1 MLEQLKKINSAQFV
15 GIMESL
21 SDPIRINILELMMN
35 GEICVCDI
43 VKVTGLS
50 QSKISYHIKILKDS
64 GLISD
69 RQEGRWVYYK
79 LDLEVLSDIQNWMGN
94 LIFTLKI
101 DYLAL
106 PFAFFVLPQYMR
118 QLHLPVDLLELVQ
131 EEN

>member
-1 MLEQLKKINSAQFV
+1 MLEQLKNINSEQFV

-43 VKVTGLS
+43 VKVTGLA

-69 RQEGRWVYYK
+69 RQKGRWVYYK
-79 LDLEVLSDIQNWMGN
+79 LDLEVLSDIQNWVGN
-94 LIFTLKI
+94 LIQSSKNK
-101 DYLAL
+101 
-106 PFAFFVLPQYMR
+106 R
-118 QLHLPVDLLELVQ
+118 
-131 EEN
+131 NWK

>member
-79 LDLEVLSDIQNWMGN
+79 LDLEVLSEIQNWIGN
-94 LIFTLKI
+94 LIQSSKNN
-101 DYLAL
+101 
-106 PFAFFVLPQYMR
+106 R
-118 QLHLPVDLLELVQ
+118 
-131 EEN
+131 NCK

>member
-1 MLEQLKKINSAQFV
+1 LLEQLKKSDSDQFI
-15 GIMESL
+15 GIMESR
-21 SDPIRINILELMMN
+21 SDPIRINIRELMMG

-79 LDLEVLSDIQNWMGN
+79 LDLEVLSDIKNWMGN
-94 LIFTLKI
+94 LIQSSSSK
-101 DYLAL
+101 
-106 PFAFFVLPQYMR
+106 R
-118 QLHLPVDLLELVQ
+118 SCE
-131 EEN
+131 

>member
-1 MLEQLKKINSAQFV
+1 MILLEQLKKIDSDQFI

-21 SDPIRINILELMMN
+21 SDPIRINILELMMG

-79 LDLEVLSDIQNWMGN
+79 LDLEVLSDIKNC
-94 LIFTLKI
+94 I
-101 DYLAL
+101 DSSVK
-106 PFAFFVLPQYMR
+106 FNFVG
-118 QLHLPVDLLELVQ
+118 DW
-131 EEN
+131 

>member
-1 MLEQLKKINSAQFV
+1 MLEQLKKINSEQFV

-69 RQEGRWVYYK
+69 RKEGRWVYYK

-94 LIFTLKI
+94 LIRSSKNN
-101 DYLAL
+101 
-106 PFAFFVLPQYMR
+106 R
-118 QLHLPVDLLELVQ
+118 
-131 EEN
+131 NCK

>member
-79 LDLEVLSDIQNWMGN
+79 LDLEVLSDIQSWMGN
-94 LIFTLKI
+94 LIQSSKNK
-101 DYLAL
+101 
-106 PFAFFVLPQYMR
+106 R
-118 QLHLPVDLLELVQ
+118 
-131 EEN
+131 NCK

>member
-1 MLEQLKKINSAQFV
+1 MILLEQLKKIDSDQFI

-21 SDPIRINILELMMN
+21 SDPIRINILELMMG

-69 RQEGRWVYYK
+69 RQEGRWVYYSLNK
-79 LDLEVLSDIQNWMGN
+79 ESLF
-94 LIFTLKI
+94 LIKEWITSLTDHSSHRK
-101 DYLAL
+101 
-106 PFAFFVLPQYMR
+106 R
-118 QLHLPVDLLELVQ
+118 SCE
-131 EEN
+131 

>member
-1 MLEQLKKINSAQFV
+1 MILLEQLKKIDSDQFI

-21 SDPIRINILELMMN
+21 SDPIRINILELMMG

-79 LDLEVLSDIQNWMGN
+79 LDFEVLTDVKNWMAN
-94 LIFTLKI
+94 LIQSSSSK
-101 DYLAL
+101 
-106 PFAFFVLPQYMR
+106 R
-118 QLHLPVDLLELVQ
+118 SCK
-131 EEN
+131 

>member
-1 MLEQLKKINSAQFV
+1 MLEQLKKIDSDQFI

-21 SDPIRINILELMMN
+21 SDPIRINILELMMG

-69 RQEGRWVYYK
+69 RQEGRGVYYT
-79 LDLEVLSDIQNWMGN
+79 LDLEVLSDIKNWMGN
-94 LIFTLKI
+94 LIQSSSSK
-101 DYLAL
+101 
-106 PFAFFVLPQYMR
+106 R
-118 QLHLPVDLLELVQ
+118 SCE
-131 EEN
+131 

>member
-1 MLEQLKKINSAQFV
+1 MILLEQLKKINSKQFIR
-15 GIMESL
+15 IMDSL
-21 SDPIRINILELMMN
+21 SDPIRINILELMMG

-79 LDLEVLSDIQNWMGN
+79 LDLEVLSDIKNWMGN
-94 LIFTLKI
+94 LIQSSSSK
-101 DYLAL
+101 
-106 PFAFFVLPQYMR
+106 R
-118 QLHLPVDLLELVQ
+118 SCE
-131 EEN
+131 

>member
-79 LDLEVLSDIQNWMGN
+79 LDLEVLSEIQNWISN
-94 LIFTLKI
+94 LIQSSKNK
-101 DYLAL
+101 
-106 PFAFFVLPQYMR
+106 R
-118 QLHLPVDLLELVQ
+118 
-131 EEN
+131 NCK

>member
-64 GLISD
+64 GLIND

-94 LIFTLKI
+94 LIQSSMNK
-101 DYLAL
+101 
-106 PFAFFVLPQYMR
+106 R
-118 QLHLPVDLLELVQ
+118 
-131 EEN
+131 NCK

>member
-79 LDLEVLSDIQNWMGN
+79 LNLEVLSDIQNWMDN
-94 LIFTLKI
+94 LIQSSKNK
-101 DYLAL
+101 
-106 PFAFFVLPQYMR
+106 R
-118 QLHLPVDLLELVQ
+118 
-131 EEN
+131 NCK

>member
-21 SDPIRINILELMMN
+21 SDPIRLNILELMMN

-79 LDLEVLSDIQNWMGN
+79 LDLEVLSEIQNWMAN
-94 LIFTLKI
+94 LIQSSKNK
-101 DYLAL
+101 
-106 PFAFFVLPQYMR
+106 R
-118 QLHLPVDLLELVQ
+118 
-131 EEN
+131 NCK

>member
-21 SDPIRINILELMMN
+21 SDPIRINILELMMD

-79 LDLEVLSDIQNWMGN
+79 LDLEILSDIQNWMGH
-94 LIFTLKI
+94 LINSSTNERNCK
-101 DYLAL
+101 
-106 PFAFFVLPQYMR
+106 
-118 QLHLPVDLLELVQ
+118 
-131 EEN
+131 

>member
-1 MLEQLKKINSAQFV
+1 MLEQLKNINSAQFV

-43 VKVTGLS
+43 VKVTGLA

-69 RQEGRWVYYK
+69 RQKGRWVYYK
-79 LDLEVLSDIQNWMGN
+79 LDLEVLSDIQNWVGN
-94 LIFTLKI
+94 LIQSSKNK
-101 DYLAL
+101 
-106 PFAFFVLPQYMR
+106 R
-118 QLHLPVDLLELVQ
+118 
-131 EEN
+131 N

>member
-43 VKVTGLS
+43 VKITGLS

-64 GLISD
+64 GLITD

-79 LDLEVLSDIQNWMGN
+79 LDLEILSDIQNWMGN
-94 LIFTLKI
+94 LINSSTNERNCK
-101 DYLAL
+101 
-106 PFAFFVLPQYMR
+106 
-118 QLHLPVDLLELVQ
+118 
-131 EEN
+131 

>member
-1 MLEQLKKINSAQFV
+1 
-15 GIMESL
+15 
-21 SDPIRINILELMMN
+21 MMN

-79 LDLEVLSDIQNWMGN
+79 LDLEVLSDIQNWMGC
-94 LIFTLKI
+94 
-101 DYLAL
+101 
-106 PFAFFVLPQYMR
+106 
-118 QLHLPVDLLELVQ
+118 LLYTSPSPRDS
-131 EEN
+131 

>member
-79 LDLEVLSDIQNWMGN
+79 LDLEVLSDIQNWMAN
-94 LIFTLKI
+94 LIQSSKNK
-101 DYLAL
+101 
-106 PFAFFVLPQYMR
+106 R
-118 QLHLPVDLLELVQ
+118 
-131 EEN
+131 NCK

>member
-1 MLEQLKKINSAQFV
+1 MLAQLKKINGAQFV

-21 SDPIRINILELMMN
+21 SDPIRINILELMMD

-43 VKVTGLS
+43 VNVTGLS

-79 LDLEVLSDIQNWMGN
+79 LDLEVLSEIQNWIGN
-94 LIFTLKI
+94 LIQSSKNRGIVNNQISKFFDFFESL
-101 DYLAL
+101 
-106 PFAFFVLPQYMR
+106 FA
-118 QLHLPVDLLELVQ
+118 HLVVDL
-131 EEN
+131 

>member
-1 MLEQLKKINSAQFV
+1 LLEQLKKINTEQFV

-21 SDPIRINILELMMN
+21 SDPIRINILELMMK

-43 VKVTGLS
+43 VKLTGLS

-79 LDLEVLSDIQNWMGN
+79 LDLEVLSDIQNWMSN
-94 LIFTLKI
+94 LIQSSKNK
-101 DYLAL
+101 
-106 PFAFFVLPQYMR
+106 R
-118 QLHLPVDLLELVQ
+118 
-131 EEN
+131 NCK

>member
-1 MLEQLKKINSAQFV
+1 MLEQLKKINSEQFV
-15 GIMESL
+15 RVMESL

-64 GLISD
+64 GLICD

-79 LDLEVLSDIQNWMGN
+79 LDLEVLSDIQNWMGK
-94 LIFTLKI
+94 LIVSSKNK
-101 DYLAL
+101 
-106 PFAFFVLPQYMR
+106 R
-118 QLHLPVDLLELVQ
+118 
-131 EEN
+131 NCK

>member
-1 MLEQLKKINSAQFV
+1 MLEQLKRINSEQFV
-15 GIMESL
+15 RIMESL

-79 LDLEVLSDIQNWMGN
+79 LDLEILSDIQNWMGH
-94 LIFTLKI
+94 LINSSTYERNCK
-101 DYLAL
+101 
-106 PFAFFVLPQYMR
+106 
-118 QLHLPVDLLELVQ
+118 
-131 EEN
+131 

>member
-1 MLEQLKKINSAQFV
+1 MILLEQLKKIDSDQFI

-21 SDPIRINILELMMN
+21 SDPIRINILELMMG

-69 RQEGRWVYYK
+69 RQEGRWVYYNS
-79 LDLEVLSDIQNWMGN
+79 E
-94 LIFTLKI
+94 I
-101 DYLAL
+101 DAG
-106 PFAFFVLPQYMR
+106 
-118 QLHLPVDLLELVQ
+118 
-131 EEN
+131 

>member
-1 MLEQLKKINSAQFV
+1 MLEQLKKINSEQFI

-21 SDPIRINILELMMN
+21 SDPIRINILELMIS

-50 QSKISYHIKILKDS
+50 QSKVSYHIRILKDA

-79 LDLEVLSDIQNWMGN
+79 LDLEVLSEIQNWMGN
-94 LIFTLKI
+94 LIQSSKNKRN
-101 DYLAL
+101 YK
-106 PFAFFVLPQYMR
+106 
-118 QLHLPVDLLELVQ
+118 
-131 EEN
+131 

>member
-1 MLEQLKKINSAQFV
+1 LLEQLKKINSAQFV

-79 LDLEVLSDIQNWMGN
+79 LDLEVLSDIQNWMGK
-94 LIFTLKI
+94 LIQSSKNK
-101 DYLAL
+101 
-106 PFAFFVLPQYMR
+106 R
-118 QLHLPVDLLELVQ
+118 
-131 EEN
+131 NCK

>member
-1 MLEQLKKINSAQFV
+1 MLEQLKKINNEQFIGV
-15 GIMESL
+15 MESL

-64 GLISD
+64 GLVSD

-79 LDLEVLSDIQNWMGN
+79 LDLEVLTDIKNWMGN
-94 LIFTLKI
+94 LILSSTK
-101 DYLAL
+101 
-106 PFAFFVLPQYMR
+106 
-118 QLHLPVDLLELVQ
+118 
-131 EEN
+131 

>member
-1 MLEQLKKINSAQFV
+1 MLEQLKKINSEQFV

-79 LDLEVLSDIQNWMGN
+79 LDLEILSDIQNWMGH
-94 LIFTLKI
+94 LINSSRNERDCK
-101 DYLAL
+101 
-106 PFAFFVLPQYMR
+106 
-118 QLHLPVDLLELVQ
+118 
-131 EEN
+131 

>member
-1 MLEQLKKINSAQFV
+1 MILLEQLKKINSEQFV

-21 SDPIRINILELMMN
+21 SDPIRINILELMMG

-50 QSKISYHIKILKDS
+50 QSKISYHIKRLKDS

-79 LDLEVLSDIQNWMGN
+79 LDLEVLSDIKCWMSN
-94 LIFTLKI
+94 LIDSSSNKR
-101 DYLAL
+101 AC
-106 PFAFFVLPQYMR
+106 
-118 QLHLPVDLLELVQ
+118 E
-131 EEN
+131 